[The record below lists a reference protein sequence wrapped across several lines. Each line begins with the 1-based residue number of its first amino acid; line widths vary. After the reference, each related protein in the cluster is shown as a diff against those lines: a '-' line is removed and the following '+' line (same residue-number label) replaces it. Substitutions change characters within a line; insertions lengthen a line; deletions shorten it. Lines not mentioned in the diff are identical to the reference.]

1 MKEYNIDGHVLR
13 ISDEQF
19 NYFEWS
25 EQLVKARKEFI
36 ESYEEKY
43 KHYDY
48 KYNENGEKQ
57 TIIDILDVIF
67 DDFDECSKPI
77 VERIIDDAR
86 KHDIYDMTPQTFND
100 TYVEHSTEDFECL
113 QEVFDEIDKVYNK
126 MTGNHMER
134 RINNASRGR
143 IVGGGFGLSG
153 AVKGMV
159 TAKVMNSVAD
169 AYYERKMQNAEAD
182 DYRECIKMLDNI
194 KKSDNTWEIIT
205 KCIHNYVFDIM
216 WGYRKLQEAW
226 GKIIESSI
234 DGDKCEAL
242 LSSAEAVPE
251 KAREIGLQ
259 ALEAD
264 PTNHNVYQLLLTTVG
279 DPDNELEKAA
289 LEIAK
294 FDLHKIKLYMIEKSL
309 MSFDYTALANYP
321 RFYEIINKVS
331 LMYGLDPDKY
341 IKCIENVEK
350 NYEESKY
357 YFGGRKYATTEEAL
371 QAKED
376 NEKFCNY
383 IKNVDW
389 NSEKDLN
396 SLISWIEQELKS
408 DLKAQYIE
416 DVKGKIETVSKNHR
430 TVNGIEY
437 ASFEDAEN
445 KRNAYRTIKNIVNKE
460 YKTIEELNA
469 SKNLL
474 SEIQD
479 DELSGKA
486 QKIIDEIHECFDMCN
501 RTVTDVLNTES
512 RVEMNKILN
521 NAIMTKRMVNEFN
534 VYESKFE
541 EWYMLTYKNYLNI
554 NGMETKSTT
563 DADNKYFETIDKAL
577 KYQEYLA
584 KNNGGAEKKGFFSK
598 IASGVKDA
606 LQKSNETA
614 YNWITANGTKEIPN
628 ISVEDKIMMLDN
640 NKKTYSSNNETLK
653 FVEQIKKIEVDI
665 CKIKVNNNAYILKKK
680 DLDTE
685 ELRKYI
691 NSMCEKC
698 VLAPTSDKN
707 KTVCYNV
714 SLSSGEYAVM
724 INKPKDETEI
734 NLGSFGLYNIS
745 LKPFD
750 TGKVTIVEN
759 CSREVA
765 AEVVK
770 HLKELDFKAYIVNLH
785 YMIGKEEAKNYRI
798 MDYKTASGVAKEFYV
813 VLRCNSVFGTPSYY
827 GLLHNY
833 ELFHTK
839 YNLYD
844 NNTMC
849 NYGSNYVILAKYDSL
864 EKAKEVCEKM
874 MGKGLLSDATSLD
887 DELCEFGII
896 ADTNHNISNK
906 LKGLVMESDS
916 SKVDNID
923 CNNVKDEFCIEDN
936 QEDVEVVENI
946 DDKKDSKN
954 ETTEAK
960 RIAEKINNIEKQK
973 ASGDISEDDY
983 YDELN
988 DLVDYVTTQGEIGEI
1003 SKEEANH
1010 LTDVLFEKLGI

>member
-1 MKEYNIDGHVLR
+1 MKEYNIDGYVLR

-19 NYFEWS
+19 NYFEWT
-25 EQLVKARKEFI
+25 EQLAKAKKEFT
-36 ESYEEKY
+36 ERYEEKY

-57 TIIDILDVIF
+57 TIIDILDVMF

-86 KHDIYDMTPQTFND
+86 KHDIYDMTVQTFND

-113 QEVFDEIDKVYNK
+113 QEVFDQIDKVYNK

-134 RINNASRGR
+134 QINNASRGR

-169 AYYERKMQNAEAD
+169 AYHERKMQNAEAD

-216 WGYRKLQEAW
+216 WGYRKLQETW
-226 GKIIESSI
+226 GKIINSSI

-279 DPDNELEKAA
+279 DVNNELEKAA

-294 FDLHKIKLYMIEKSL
+294 FDLHKTKLYMIEKSL
-309 MSFDYTALANYP
+309 MSFDFTALANYP
-321 RFYEIINKVS
+321 RFYEVVYKVS
-331 LMYGLDPDKY
+331 EMYGLDPDKY
-341 IKCIENVEK
+341 IKCIEKVEK
-350 NYEESKY
+350 NYEESKF
-357 YFGGRKYATTEEAL
+357 YFGDRKYDTTEEAM

-376 NEKFCNY
+376 NEKFCTY
-383 IKNVDW
+383 IKSIDW
-389 NSEKDLN
+389 NSEEDLN
-396 SLISWIEQELKS
+396 AMLSWIEQELTS
-408 DLKAQYIE
+408 DLKGQYIE
-416 DVKGKIETVSKNHR
+416 DVKGKIETVSKNRR
-430 TVNGIEY
+430 TVNNKEY
-437 ASFEDAEN
+437 DSVEEADK
-445 KRNAYRTIKNIVNKE
+445 KRNAYKIIKNIVSKE
-460 YKTIEELNA
+460 YKTIEELNV

-474 SEIQD
+474 SDIK
-479 DELSGKA
+479 DEELLAKA
-486 QKIIDEIHECFDMCN
+486 QKIIEEIQECFELCN
-501 RTVTDVLNTES
+501 RTVIDVSNIES
-512 RVEMNKILN
+512 RVEMNKVIN
-521 NAIMTKRMVNEFN
+521 NALMTKRMVNEFK

-653 FVEQIKKIEVDI
+653 LVEQIKKIEIDI
-665 CKIKVNNNAYILKKK
+665 CKLKVNNNAYILKKK
-680 DLDTE
+680 ELDTE

-691 NSMCEKC
+691 NSMCEYC
-698 VLAPTSDKN
+698 VLAPASDKN

-714 SLSSGEYAVM
+714 SLSSGTYAV
-724 INKPKDETEI
+724 ITNKPSDEKEF

-745 LKPFD
+745 LRPFD
-750 TGKVTIVEN
+750 SDTFIVVEN
-759 CSREVA
+759 CGRDVA
-765 AEVVK
+765 VEVVK
-770 HLKELDFKAYIVNLH
+770 YLKELGLKAYMVDLH

-798 MDYKTASGVAKEFYV
+798 MDYKSASGYGNEYYV
-813 VLRCNSVFGTPSYY
+813 VLKCNNIKGTATYFS
-827 GLLHNY
+827 LIQNY
-833 ELFHTK
+833 EMYHSK
-839 YNLYD
+839 YQFYD
-844 NNTMC
+844 NNTVG
-849 NYGSNYVILAKYDSL
+849 NYGDNYVILAKYNSL
-864 EKAKEVCEKM
+864 EKAKEACDKM
-874 MGKGLLSDATSLD
+874 MGKSLLSDAASLD
-887 DELCEFGII
+887 EDICKFGII
-896 ADTNHNISNK
+896 ADINHNISNK
-906 LKGLVMESDS
+906 LKGLVMDNDRSE
-916 SKVDNID
+916 VDNTD
-923 CNNVKDEFCIEDN
+923 CNVIKDEFGLEDN
-936 QEDVEVVENI
+936 QEVVEVVNNRTDSEN
-946 DDKKDSKN
+946 K
-954 ETTEAK
+954 TTEAM
-960 RIAEKINNIEKQK
+960 RIAEKINNIENQR
-973 ASGDISEDDY
+973 ASGDISENDY

-988 DLVDYVTTQGEIGEI
+988 DLVDYVTTQCEIGEI
-1003 SKEEANH
+1003 SKKEASH
-1010 LTDVLFEKLGI
+1010 FTDIIFEKLGI